1 MSKFLL
7 NLHLQISK
15 ASVYSKIK
23 IVIQKIIFPHF
34 RPNRPSGQPA
44 HPAFPPR
51 RSPFFFFSTGHRP
64 PPSPHWASASRSAQL
79 ALSARPTVRWWC
91 PALLPPPSRENTSPH
106 ATFAPLHARLTGG
119 LHLSSPSSG
128 AARDPLRAVD
138 SLSRHG
144 CRALLRPPLFMAD
157 RYDSL
162 ISAIITITASNSS
175 PPLLISAASR
185 YQVHRFG
192 APPPAL

>member
-64 PPSPHWASASRSAQL
+64 PLSPLGLGLSVSPARPLSPADRALVVPCLIATSLTGKHLTSRHLRPSPCQADRWAPPVITFLWRRPRSTPRRRL
-79 ALSARPTVRWWC
+79 IEPPWLPRP
-91 PALLPPPSRENTSPH
+91 PPPPSLYGR
-106 ATFAPLHARLTGG
+106 PL
-119 LHLSSPSSG
+119 
-128 AARDPLRAVD
+128 
-138 SLSRHG
+138 
-144 CRALLRPPLFMAD
+144 
-157 RYDSL
+157 
-162 ISAIITITASNSS
+162 
-175 PPLLISAASR
+175 
-185 YQVHRFG
+185 
-192 APPPAL
+192 